1 MKSPFAKQA
10 NAEQQARAFI
20 DRAGTFGAKMT
31 INMRI
36 DADLVRRMDAAAK
49 RMGITRSAFVSTMMA
64 RVLEE

>member
-1 MKSPFAKQA
+1 MKSPFAQQA

-20 DRAGTFGAKMT
+20 DSTFGAKMT

-49 RMGITRSAFVSTMMA
+49 
-64 RVLEE
+64 

>member
-10 NAEQQARAFI
+10 NAEQQATAFI

-36 DADLVRRMDAAAK
+36 DADLVCRMDAAAK
-49 RMGITRSAFVSTMMA
+49 RMGTR
-64 RVLEE
+64 RRW